1 MLYSRIQWTLSG
13 GDPIGQ
19 ILANAWSRLK
29 RKQLLFLYPLVVG
42 ILNVLAFLA
51 LYSSLGSTLSWN
63 AFAIAN
69 FNRWGYIQEHFQQLL
84 TPGLAMGVALGVGV
98 LLCLALALVRAPF
111 FRAVAGVGYPLA
123 ARSWATV
130 ARLWLF
136 YLLIY
141 ALLFVIPVSFAAG
154 STANTI
160 ASFAVIPV
168 GVLIIF
174 ADYAV
179 VFENLWPAAA
189 VKRSLHL
196 LRRSWLLVFL
206 VYAVSLLVWSV
217 VAGLYGNYYTEGRQI
232 FFLLPPSQLL
242 VEALITTVI
251 DVVLI
256 FAYDSLRSR

>member
-1 MLYSRIQWTLSG
+1 MLYSRIQWTPSG

-29 RKQLLFLYPLVVG
+29 RKQLLFLYPLAVG
-42 ILNVLAFLA
+42 LLNVLAFLA
-51 LYSSLGSTLSWN
+51 VYSSLGGTLSWN
-63 AFAIAN
+63 AFAVAN
-69 FNRWGYIQEHFQQLL
+69 FNRWGYIQEHFEQLL
-84 TPGLAMGVALGVGV
+84 SPGLAMAVALGVGV
-98 LLCLALALVRAPF
+98 LLCLALAF

-123 ARSWATV
+123 ARSWTTV

-136 YLLIY
+136 YLLSY
-141 ALLFVIPVSFAAG
+141 ALLFVIPVAFAAG
-154 STANTI
+154 STANLI
-160 ASFAVIPV
+160 ASYAVIPV

-179 VFENLWPAAA
+179 VFENVWPVAA

-196 LRRSWLLVFL
+196 LRRSWLLVL
-206 VYAVSLLVWSV
+206 LIYAVSLLVWSL
-217 VAGLYGNYYTEGRQI
+217 VAGLYGNYFVADRQI
-232 FFLLPPSQLL
+232 FFLLPLSQLL
-242 VEALITTVI
+242 LEALFTTVI

>member
-1 MLYSRIQWTLSG
+1 MLYSRIQRTLSG

-29 RKQLLFLYPLVVG
+29 RKQLLFLYPLTVG
-42 ILNVLAFLA
+42 LLNVLAFLA
-51 LYSSLGSTLSWN
+51 VYSSLGGTLSWN
-63 AFAIAN
+63 AFAVAN
-69 FNRWGYIQEHFQQLL
+69 FNRWGYIQEHFERLL

-98 LLCLALALVRAPF
+98 LLCLSLAMVRAPF

-123 ARSWATV
+123 ARSWTTV

-136 YLLIY
+136 YLLSY
-141 ALLFVIPVSFAAG
+141 ALLFVVPVSFAAG

-160 ASFAVIPV
+160 ASYAVIPV
-168 GVLIIF
+168 GVLLIF

-179 VFENLWPAAA
+179 VFENLWPVAAA
-189 VKRSLHL
+189 KRSLHL
-196 LRRSWLLVFL
+196 LRRSWLLVIL
-206 VYAVSLLVWSV
+206 VYAVSLIVWFV
-217 VAGLYGNYYTEGRQI
+217 VASLYGNYFAADRQI
-232 FFLLPPSQLL
+232 FFLLPLSQLL
-242 VEALITTVI
+242 VEALFTTVI